1 MSLPDGEWFAASQYV
16 YSETWRGYA
25 GSPET
30 FADAGR
36 DHLGNQNF
44 AVAMLFFG
52 KSIDLL
58 HTLYTDGGGGTRTR
72 QPSAVDL
79 AITSG
84 FTESLA
90 VALETHPTAPV
101 AEPVREATHRLR
113 TISSAC
119 RRAGVSADLYLNALG
134 DIATASPSVNVD
146 DILW

>member
-1 MSLPDGEWFAASQYV
+1 MSLSDREWFAASQRV
-16 YSETWRGYA
+16 YSESWRKYA

-30 FADAGR
+30 FVDAGR

-58 HTLYTDGGGGTRTR
+58 HTLYTSGGAGTATR
-72 QPSAVDL
+72 QPSSEDL
-79 AITSG
+79 AITSA
-84 FTESLA
+84 FTESLEA
-90 VALETHPTAPV
+90 ALESHPTAPV

-119 RRAGVSADLYLNALG
+119 QRAGVPADPYLSALQ
-134 DIATASPSVNVD
+134 DIAAASPSVNVD